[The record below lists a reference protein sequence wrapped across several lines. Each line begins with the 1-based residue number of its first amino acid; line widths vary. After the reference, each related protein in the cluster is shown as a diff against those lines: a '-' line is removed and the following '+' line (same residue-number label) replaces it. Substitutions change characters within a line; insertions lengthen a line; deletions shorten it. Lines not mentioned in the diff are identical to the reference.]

1 MNDWVDFFEDFPE
14 YDDSDLS
21 SKKKGPALDREQ
33 VQHRK
38 NERDEVQA
46 MLDAALLQNPLK
58 KVR

>member
-1 MNDWVDFFEDFPE
+1 VDFFEDFPE
-14 YDDSDLS
+14 YDDSDPG

>member
-21 SKKKGPALDREQ
+21 SKKMGPALDREL

>member
-14 YDDSDLS
+14 YDDSDPS
-21 SKKKGPALDREQ
+21 SKKKRPALDREQ